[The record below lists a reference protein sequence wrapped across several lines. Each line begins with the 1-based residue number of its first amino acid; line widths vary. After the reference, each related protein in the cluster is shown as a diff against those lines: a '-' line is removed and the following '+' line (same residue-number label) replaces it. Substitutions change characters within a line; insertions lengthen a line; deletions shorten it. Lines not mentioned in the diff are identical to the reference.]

1 MKSCALDD
9 KEREMQKNKLKH
21 AEEVKALKKQQ
32 MQTSEALR
40 TTVLERENLRETDR
54 ILLNTFDMM
63 KIYVD
68 QVKGQNKNPWCT
80 SCGLF
85 QETQSHILQCPELV
99 KNLQYLRGKTSKRN
113 ENFVYGSL
121 VQQEMIVKMY
131 RDILEVMEN
140 LQHNAC

>member
-1 MKSCALDD
+1 MLKKALDD

-68 QVKGQNKNPWCT
+68 QVKNRDIQK
-80 SCGLF
+80 
-85 QETQSHILQCPELV
+85 LQCE
-99 KNLQYLRGKTSKRN
+99 QCEY
-113 ENFVYGSL
+113 
-121 VQQEMIVKMY
+121 
-131 RDILEVMEN
+131 
-140 LQHNAC
+140 